1 MEKEIVPED
10 LMQKYAGKVPY
21 DVYFPTVQ
29 QKIDSRVCKV
39 CAKYFSTIVMLNEH
53 KRICK
58 RQAVEKGASKKRSR
72 KDQNPK
78 EVTGEELENDPEL
91 EVVSIGEADS
101 TIEDEI
107 EFVEEEELVQLRP
120 IISIPGEGGVEVI
133 INLREWLKSPWE
145 LASDD

>member
-1 MEKEIVPED
+1 MIVWWNVLLD
-10 LMQKYAGKVPY
+10 NN
-21 DVYFPTVQ
+21 
-29 QKIDSRVCKV
+29 I
-39 CAKYFSTIVMLNEH
+39 
-53 KRICK
+53 
-58 RQAVEKGASKKRSR
+58 RSR
-72 KDQNPK
+72 NDQNNK
-78 EVTGEELENDPEL
+78 EVNGEELENDPEL

-133 INLREWLKSPWE
+133 INLREWLKSPWQ

>member
-1 MEKEIVPED
+1 
-10 LMQKYAGKVPY
+10 
-21 DVYFPTVQ
+21 
-29 QKIDSRVCKV
+29 
-39 CAKYFSTIVMLNEH
+39 MLNEH

-58 RQAVEKGASKKRSR
+58 RQAVEKAASKKRSR
-72 KDQNPK
+72 NDQNPK

-133 INLREWLKSPWE
+133 LNLREWLKSPWQ
-145 LASDD
+145 LASED